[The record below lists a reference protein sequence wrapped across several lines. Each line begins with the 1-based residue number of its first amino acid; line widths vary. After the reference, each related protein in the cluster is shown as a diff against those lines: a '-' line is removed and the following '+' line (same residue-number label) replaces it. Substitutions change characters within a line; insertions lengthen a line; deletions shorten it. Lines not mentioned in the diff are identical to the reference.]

1 MSLLDLLL
9 GRTTPVSGDMSGS
22 GGTIQP
28 TGATAYQP
36 LATEPASADGSG
48 GGASSVFQMLYGS
61 PEYKRQALQSGL
73 MGLAAGLLKGA
84 GPSTT
89 PTSFLSALG
98 QGLSGAQQGIEG
110 SRNNFARDMMLGAQ
124 FDSNRQNMAIQRQ
137 WMDFMRRQAG
147 QGGAGAPGGVPG
159 TTPQP
164 AGAGAGGGT
173 SPPNP
178 NNPGNMIDGRGGFQT
193 FATPQEGVAA
203 MIGNALRYGPQQTIS
218 QIAARWAPAD
228 DGRNPMLRGNDP
240 QQWARNVAAISGLP
254 ADQPIDLSNPQVAL
268 AFARGVHAAEKGQA
282 AAFSPDIY
290 QQGVQMALSRG
301 APALAQRGIVPV
313 GTSTPGGPTQ
323 LPPVSGPQGAAG
335 MTPIGPATG
344 AGLTVPRVTSPEQL
358 QALPPG
364 TQFIAPDGSVR
375 VR

>member
-9 GRTTPVSGDMSGS
+9 GRAEPQAIGAAQTGGSAATDMVPTTASSFMPVASGFGNN
-22 GGTIQP
+22 P
-28 TGATAYQP
+28 
-36 LATEPASADGSG
+36 ADGSG
-48 GGASSVFQMLYGS
+48 GGAASVYQMLYGS
-61 PEYKRQALQSGL
+61 PEYKRQALQSSL
-73 MGLAAGLLKGA
+73 MGLATGLLKGA

-124 FDSNRQNMAIQRQ
+124 FDSNRQNMAIQKQ
-137 WMDFMRRQAG
+137 WMDYMRGQAG
-147 QGGAGAPGGVPG
+147 QGGAGAGAAAPGGALV
-159 TTPQP
+159 TSPQP

-193 FATPQEGVAA
+193 FSTPQEGVAA
-203 MIGNALRYGPQQTIS
+203 MISNALRYGPQQTIS

-240 QQWARNVAAISGLP
+240 KQWARNVAAISGLP

-301 APALAQRGIVPV
+301 GGAQ
-313 GTSTPGGPTQ
+313 PTQ
-323 LPPVSGPQGAAG
+323 TAAAPQA
-335 MTPIGPATG
+335 PTG
-344 AGLTVPRVTSPEQL
+344 AGLTVSRVTSPEQL
-358 QALPPG
+358 QALQPG
-364 TQFIAPDGSVR
+364 QSFIAPDGSVR

>member
-9 GRTTPVSGDMSGS
+9 GRTAPVSGDMSGS
-22 GGTIQP
+22 GGGPIQP

-36 LATEPASADGSG
+36 LAMEPPTADA

-61 PEYKRQALQSGL
+61 PEYKRQALQSSM

-137 WMDFMRRQAG
+137 WMDYMRRQAG
-147 QGGAGAPGGVPG
+147 QGGAAPGGAPG

-193 FATPQEGVAA
+193 FSTPQEGVAA

-290 QQGVQMALSRG
+290 QQGVQMALGGRG
-301 APALAQRGIVPV
+301 RQTAAAPQAP
-313 GTSTPGGPTQ
+313 
-323 LPPVSGPQGAAG
+323 
-335 MTPIGPATG
+335 TG

-358 QALPPG
+358 QALQPG
-364 TQFIAPDGSVR
+364 QSFIAPDGSVR